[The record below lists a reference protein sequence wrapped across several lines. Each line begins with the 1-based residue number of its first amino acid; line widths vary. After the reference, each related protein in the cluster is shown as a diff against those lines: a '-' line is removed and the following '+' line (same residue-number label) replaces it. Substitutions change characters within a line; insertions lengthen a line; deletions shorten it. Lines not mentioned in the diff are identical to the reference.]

1 MKLYHTGFTII
12 DKPDV
17 HYGRANADF
26 GQGFYVTDDYEFAC
40 RWAKE
45 RRNMIPIVNEYECDF
60 TGLKVHEFER
70 THEWF
75 NYIFRNRRFK
85 PDEIDAD
92 VIIGP
97 IANDTIYDTMGIITS
112 GLIPDDDAL
121 RLLLIGPEYHQIVLK
136 SDEAGRRLQ
145 WLDSHTIPPD
155 DFAKYR
161 EIVRRE
167 EEAYLKEI
175 GVEME
180 KMF

>member
-45 RRNMIPIVNEYECDF
+45 RRDMIPIVNEYECDF

-75 NYIFRNRRFK
+75 NYIFKNRRFK
-85 PDEIDAD
+85 
-92 VIIGP
+92 
-97 IANDTIYDTMGIITS
+97 
-112 GLIPDDDAL
+112 
-121 RLLLIGPEYHQIVLK
+121 
-136 SDEAGRRLQ
+136 
-145 WLDSHTIPPD
+145 PD

-175 GVEME
+175 GEEME
-180 KMF
+180 KCTKNEDRKKYDPKTGTGFWGFNKE